1 MRRCSVRVRKLANIF
16 LFFIDKF
23 IFQRYHYCSMNLDQ
37 ALDTIGI
44 DKNKTLKRFSENR
57 EMLKYFVKQFPQDK
71 TIAQLKKAF
80 PEKNWETIEDT
91 AHTLKGISGNLGFE
105 SLYKLCTSLVDE
117 IRSKNYSKAELLY
130 PAVISSCDKIVE
142 IIKQID

>member
-1 MRRCSVRVRKLANIF
+1 
-16 LFFIDKF
+16 
-23 IFQRYHYCSMNLDQ
+23 MNLDQ

-44 DKNKTLKRFSENR
+44 DKNKTLKRFSGNR